1 MGVKL
6 GTGRVAR
13 GRRALNAEINVTPFV
28 DVMLV
33 LLIVFIIS
41 APLLVRG
48 EEVALPKTQS
58 GQLEATNN
66 QPLTITVTADG
77 TIFLNEGNEVS
88 LDELV
93 PRLNAITG
101 EGYEELIYIRGDE
114 NATHGSMMMVTSA
127 IRGAGFTRIAYVTDP
142 TVGGRR

>member
-48 EEVALPKTQS
+48 EEVNLPRTQS
-58 GQLEATNN
+58 GQLTGDPSQA
-66 QPLTITVTADG
+66 LSITVREDG
-77 TIFLNEGNEVS
+77 RIFLNQGNEV
-88 LDELV
+88 ELAELA
-93 PRLNAITG
+93 PRLRAITG
-101 EGYEELIYIRGDE
+101 EGYDQLIYMRGDT
-114 NATHGSMMMVTSA
+114 NTPHGRIMQVTA
-127 IRGAGFTRIAYVTDP
+127 EVRAAGYTRIAFVTDP
-142 TVGGRR
+142 QGPGGG

>member
-48 EEVALPKTQS
+48 EEVNLPKTQS
-58 GQLEATNN
+58 GQLAAGTD
-66 QPLTITVTADG
+66 QPLTITVTMDG
-77 TIFLNEGNEVS
+77 GIFLNEGNEVT
-88 LDELV
+88 LEELG
-93 PRLNAITG
+93 PRLVAITG
-101 EGYEELIYIRGDE
+101 EGYEELIYIRADE
-114 NATHGSMMMVTSA
+114 DATHGDVMAVTSA
-127 IRGAGFTRIAYVTDP
+127 VSGTGFNRIAYVTDP
-142 TVGGRR
+142 TSARGR